1 MMMRHLSNTILS
13 QQPVISRIIPH
24 FTAFATHYIA
34 TCLLGQSV
42 TWLYNTIN
50 YTLWSRKAPF
60 QAKSLFYKV
69 VRYFHLSVCIFW
81 YLSAKGFF
89 FCLVL
94 TVGWMMDVCPCFRSV
109 RMQSRIWKTA
119 CLCTTQKTTL
129 AWRMPGIS
137 SKLRY
142 AYTLNLWSVASEH
155 YVSKQG
161 FVILMSFLSSWQ
173 NKKKQ
178 QQQQNLD

>member
-1 MMMRHLSNTILS
+1 MYIL
-13 QQPVISRIIPH
+13 V
-24 FTAFATHYIA
+24 
-34 TCLLGQSV
+34 
-42 TWLYNTIN
+42 
-50 YTLWSRKAPF
+50 
-60 QAKSLFYKV
+60 
-69 VRYFHLSVCIFW
+69 SVCQRH
-81 YLSAKGFF
+81 FF
-89 FCLVL
+89 RLVL
-94 TVGWMMDVCPCFRSV
+94 TVGWMMDVCFCFRSV
-109 RMQSRIWKTA
+109 RMQSRIWKRA

-173 NKKKQ
+173 KKEKKNTTKLGLDISAPKSKKCFCAFEFQKTNHKPLAACDNCSWYFCSKWLLETSWSEKLLGKKKGIMEDCNQ
-178 QQQQNLD
+178 AFCRFASAE